1 MGIGWQ
7 EVLIVLFIM
16 FLLFGTRIPKI
27 ARSLGESI
35 VEFKKGIG
43 QGQQEA
49 DLPEADPRQTPSNPT
64 PSDRRNS

>member
-7 EVLIVLFIM
+7 EVLIVLFIV
-16 FLLFGTRIPKI
+16 FLLFGTRIPKL

-43 QGQQEA
+43 QGKQDA
-49 DLPEADPRQTPSNPT
+49 DTPSEPRQTPTDTRAS
-64 PSDRRNS
+64 